1 MPPYTI
7 NRRITTGKPNHPN
20 NHKPASKIDYPYR
33 IPPPDRNAPEY
44 RGSKNAEKYAQHR
57 YHWVELSSW
66 NDTEEGQAER
76 REEEEERARKKMA
89 EKKQQ
94 KEEKKIDKEKDK
106 KYKKS
111 GESSKGQN
119 EERHRL
125 LGGSR
130 GR

>member
-1 MPPYTI
+1 MSNSKVKSTVQITSTNHQPLSSRIKPGSVFPRISFVSPP
-7 NRRITTGKPNHPN
+7 ITCH
-20 NHKPASKIDYPYR
+20 HKPASKIDYPYR
-33 IPPPDRNAPEY
+33 IPPPDRNAP
-44 RGSKNAEKYAQHR
+44 
-57 YHWVELSSW
+57 

-76 REEEEERARKKMA
+76 REEEEERAGKKRA